1 MKLKDL
7 IKQKGFTQQQLGEL
21 LGVGQTAV
29 SNWCNGINQAST
41 SNAKKMAKV
50 LGVSVDEILNA
61 MEEEEK
67 GCNQSM

>member
-1 MKLKDL
+1 MNLTLKEL
-7 IKQKGFTQQQLGEL
+7 IQKKGLTQQQFGEL

-61 MEEEEK
+61 MEE
-67 GCNQSM
+67 